1 MDIIKSIEHEQLK
14 NKIPELKVGNTV
26 RVHVRIKEG
35 NKERIQ
41 VFEGIII
48 KKQGGGV
55 NATFTVRKIAYGVGV
70 EKTFLVHSP
79 LVEKVELVRVGK
91 ARRAKLYYL
100 RDRLGKAAKTKEQI
114 GARIEN
120 NNIVVNENM
129 ETTVPGLYA
138 CGDCTGGLLQVNKAV
153 YEGTIAALDIIKNK
167 NIEIGIPISLSILI
181 EFIVFFYT
189 HYIIFLTRGKLGAMH
204 GRYIYPI
211 IFPAL
216 YIIGYGIIRAKEENV
231 KYLPLMILPILI
243 YIEIHTIG
251 MTSVWWN

>member
-48 KKQGGGV
+48 KVQGGGL
-55 NATFTVRKIAYGVGV
+55 NQTFTVRKTSYGVGV

-100 RDRLGKAAKTKEQI
+100 RDRVGKAAKTKEQI
-114 GARIEN
+114 GARIEDRE
-120 NNIVVNENM
+120 VVLKEDLA
-129 ETTVPGLYA
+129 EELPV
-138 CGDCTGGLLQVNKAV
+138 
-153 YEGTIAALDIIKNK
+153 
-167 NIEIGIPISLSILI
+167 
-181 EFIVFFYT
+181 
-189 HYIIFLTRGKLGAMH
+189 
-204 GRYIYPI
+204 
-211 IFPAL
+211 
-216 YIIGYGIIRAKEENV
+216 EENV
-231 KYLPLMILPILI
+231 AEELPVEETAPEVKEEAKVEEKAEEVSADKAPEEAPA
-243 YIEIHTIG
+243 IETEKVEVQEVVD
-251 MTSVWWN
+251 TVKEEPVEKVTEKEEKKD